1 MVFRPGLKGVEWITL
16 TLQTIGQEHRD
27 LRRISIVMPLDLT
40 LIPIGKGTL
49 EQWLD
54 LDRTL
59 VRLWESHSIRTS
71 VIRSRKSEAGLV
83 DCIGSLLPEMMRRGR
98 VELVEN

>member
-1 MVFRPGLKGVEWITL
+1 MA
-16 TLQTIGQEHRD
+16 LQTIGHRHRD
-27 LRRISIVMPLDLT
+27 LRQISIHVPLDLT
-40 LIPIGKGTL
+40 LIRSYEDVGEVIGAGIL